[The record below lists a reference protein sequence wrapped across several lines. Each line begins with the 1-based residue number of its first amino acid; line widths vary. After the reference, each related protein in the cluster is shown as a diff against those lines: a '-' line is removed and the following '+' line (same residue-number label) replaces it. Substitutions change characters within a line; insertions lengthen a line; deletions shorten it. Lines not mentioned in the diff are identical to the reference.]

1 MCDFSVDYGEQ
12 ARAHGFAPDA
22 FDAAAPGLKTL
33 VEQGLAETSGR
44 RVAMTPAGR
53 PFVRLAAAAF
63 DAYLESGAARHSA
76 AV

>member
-1 MCDFSVDYGEQ
+1 MCDFSVDYGQQ
-12 ARAHGFAPDA
+12 ARDHGFAPDA
-22 FDAAAPGLKTL
+22 FDAAAPGLEAL
-33 VEQGLAETSGR
+33 VAQGLAQVSGR
-44 RVAMTPAGR
+44 RVVMTPAGR